1 MYLECQTCLS
11 GCPCRFGLRTTRS
24 FRPPAFGAK
33 SNYPKEMLLH
43 FKLVFC
49 GHRILYG
56 LEFGRKEF
64 DDLAALGTDHMIVM
78 LVFVVMLV
86 MSSTISKTHF
96 SRQPSVRQ
104 EFQGAIDGGLA
115 HSRIFLLDEAIEVF
129 TGKVFFD
136 PQKDV

>member
-11 GCPCRFGLRTTRS
+11 GCPCGFGLRRTCS
-24 FRPPAFGAK
+24 FRPPTFGAK
-33 SNYPKEMLLH
+33 SDYPKEMLLH
-43 FKLVFC
+43 FKLVFG

-56 LEFGRKEF
+56 LELRRKKL

-86 MSSTISKTHF
+86 MSSTISKAHL

-104 EFQGAIDGGLA
+104 
-115 HSRIFLLDEAIEVF
+115 
-129 TGKVFFD
+129 
-136 PQKDV
+136 